1 MEMVPLD
8 LITGPI
14 LCRHCGGNLRWY
26 RGGEAERGRR
36 NNGEA
41 KKIKEVRN
49 YVACLFQNLDL
60 LRFSGDSC
68 MNVSG
73 VASWCN
79 FSSFES
85 EVDFWVSALHLFW
98 VKCCEMD
105 MSANKIGIWTVLA
118 TKSVRTISCSPLMT
132 NLQHRFRWDLL
143 QAIETECG
151 EFGYTTCHP
160 MLICSNDPP
169 F

>member
-26 RGGEAERGRR
+26 RGGEAELGRR

-41 KKIKEVRN
+41 MKIKEIRN

-60 LRFSGDSC
+60 RRFSGDSC

-85 EVDFWVSALHLFW
+85 EVDFWVYALHSEW
-98 VKCCEMD
+98 NAVK
-105 MSANKIGIWTVLA
+105 WTCQQ
-118 TKSVRTISCSPLMT
+118 TKSVFERYLPQNQWERSPVHHWCIT
-132 NLQHRFRWDLL
+132 SSTDFVGCPAGNRNRAWWIRIHNLSSYVNL
-143 QAIETECG
+143 
-151 EFGYTTCHP
+151 
-160 MLICSNDPP
+160 
-169 F
+169 